1 MIPNPTPTG
10 TIHAALALLCI
21 GVGLVQLWRPKGGA
35 GHRARGYLFVYAM
48 IAVDG
53 LALLVYRATGSFNVL
68 HVGAIANFTCIV
80 MAIVP
85 MLRNPRPRSWRYL
98 HYYWISWAYV
108 GLLSAG
114 ATQVAIRLS
123 PPTSAGEGWA
133 TTLAATVT
141 VCAIGYMVI
150 ERNRPIPEQ
159 GASAAATMQQDGAPS

>member
-21 GVGLVQLWRPKGGA
+21 AVGLIQLWRPKRGA

-68 HVGAIANFTCIV
+68 HIGAIANFTCIV
-80 MAIVP
+80 VAIVP
-85 MLRNPRPRSWRYL
+85 MLRTPRPRNWKYL
-98 HYYWISWAYV
+98 HYYWIAWSYV

-123 PPTSAGEGWA
+123 PLTSPGQVWA
-133 TTLAATVT
+133 MTLAATVT
-141 VCAIGYMVI
+141 VTVIDYMVI
-150 ERNRPIPEQ
+150 ERNRLIPEQ